1 MANTHNIKFR
11 AVRRMTSTGIR
22 VIVEVTLSAAT
33 IVLILTL
40 AAHAAPVHGRS
51 CVAGFTMTALAVAAA
66 SAVRPSGSWP
76 RRCFEAG
83 RDS

>member
-1 MANTHNIKFR
+1 
-11 AVRRMTSTGIR
+11 VRRMTSTGIR

-40 AAHAAPVHGRS
+40 AAHAAPAHGRS

-66 SAVRPSGSWP
+66 SVGAALGFLAAAL
-76 RRCFEAG
+76 FEAR